1 MGARGTEF
9 YTSHIGEKTNISVL
23 SGAVS
28 ITSYKTVLN
37 EDGTTKQIT
46 LNVVL
51 ENNQHMTLETK
62 PEELFDMIQE
72 ELTLEKLDLFALEI
86 IKEIAENEPELAKPE
101 FIEKVDEIIE
111 NKKQEKKQKEEEEKI
126 KEEERN
132 NRSNVIE
139 YDEQL
144 QEDDSYNNDYNDGT
158 GSDDD
163 VTPIVFTVV
172 FDSQGGSNVDSI
184 TVEKN
189 AKITPPEDPVKEG
202 YTFAGWYKE
211 PECVNAWNFEEDV
224 ITGNVTIY
232 AKWEIKS
239 FTVTFASPEG
249 EVYSQTT
256 VEYGSKVEQPE
267 EPVKEGYTFAG
278 WYKEPECINAW
289 DFETDVVT
297 DNITLYAKW
306 EPGIKPA
313 VELVPETNRNFV
325 DYELRIT
332 FAPDDDFANS
342 ITSVKVKHS
351 NYSDEFIE
359 LDEGVTWN
367 DGDYYIDTEI
377 IDGCYAIVLNLYRN
391 KGELN
396 IPGTLTVRVEATG
409 YEVSEVEQIIYPQPD
424 SEASSMEILL
434 NGEPVYEEE
443 LDYGN
448 TYTVELTAMGIESI
462 DSGNI
467 VPIENMQ
474 FNLNIFVYAESDEYA
489 FQIDGDYYGNGE
501 YEYIP
506 LKSKT
511 DGNGKVTFE
520 ITIPEDLPDHAEAFY
535 IEICYGTE
543 SAFEL
548 FGFYEIYFRYEDIPW

>member
-1 MGARGTEF
+1 MKKRLRATKSIVYCIIFILLFLHPSFANAGKNLRSAIISDLTGEVSVMKAGGEKAIKAFKNMSLTQGDTIITRKKSKATLLIDDDITLYVAENTRILISELVESSKSKSKSTLIDLQGGGIWTSIKKALNINSKFEIKTPTAVMGARGTEF

-51 ENNQHMTLETK
+51 ENNQHMTLEAK

-86 IKEIAENEPELAKPE
+86 IKEIAGNEPELVKPE
-101 FIEKVDEIIE
+101 FIEKIDEIIE
-111 NKKQEKKQKEEEEKI
+111 SKKQEERQKEEEEKK
-126 KEEERN
+126 KEEEKN
-132 NRSNVIE
+132 NRANVIE

-144 QEDDSYNNDYNDGT
+144 QEDDSYNNDYNNGT
-158 GSDDD
+158 GSD
-163 VTPIVFTVV
+163 
-172 FDSQGGSNVDSI
+172 GG
-184 TVEKN
+184 
-189 AKITPPEDPVKEG
+189 
-202 YTFAGWYKE
+202 
-211 PECVNAWNFEEDV
+211 
-224 ITGNVTIY
+224 
-232 AKWEIKS
+232 
-239 FTVTFASPEG
+239 
-249 EVYSQTT
+249 
-256 VEYGSKVEQPE
+256 
-267 EPVKEGYTFAG
+267 
-278 WYKEPECINAW
+278 
-289 DFETDVVT
+289 
-297 DNITLYAKW
+297 

-377 IDGCYAIVLNLYRN
+377 IDGRYAIVLNLYRY

-409 YEVSEVEQIIYPQPD
+409 YEVSEVEQVIYPWPD

-448 TYTVELTAMGIESI
+448 TYTIELTAMGIESI

-474 FNLNIFVYAESDEYA
+474 FNLNIFIYADSDEYA

-520 ITIPEDLPDHAEAFY
+520 ITIPEDMPDHAEAFY